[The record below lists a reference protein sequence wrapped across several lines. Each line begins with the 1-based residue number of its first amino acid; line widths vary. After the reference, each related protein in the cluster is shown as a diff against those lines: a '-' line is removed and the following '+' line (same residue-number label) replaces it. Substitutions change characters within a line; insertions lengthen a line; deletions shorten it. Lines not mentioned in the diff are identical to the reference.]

1 MIVRVGRP
9 VIASIGVH
17 AALVAVLGTLVLRHR
32 EPVVV
37 PAVEPPPLE
46 VTLIEPAGDGGGGDG
61 ASLGEPA
68 LPGAAR
74 IIGTARGHGSEVG
87 PGTGPGPAAHPGTA
101 TGHELMKMRGKELGP
116 VTLSFDPDK
125 HPLPPPVAIS
135 GRVHD
140 AGRGM
145 VIPDLVTTVKVDPD
159 GKPHFHDKPD
169 FEIHLQLPIMS
180 REQFGNMLRKWYED
194 PYAQTRVGKTQDMS
208 PVDQAVEGTW
218 NSGLSTTPDQQ
229 HSGGTVP
236 IAGGS
241 FDLTAWAMRKAG
253 VGDPYQARKRAVL
266 DSTREERA
274 ERGGAY
280 REEQLAKSSEIMRG
294 NLEALWRA
302 TADLAERRE
311 TLFQLWD
318 ECVEGEGPQAEAGDR
333 ARIQVIGWIRAKLPK
348 DGAGAF
354 TAAEIAALD
363 AKRSSKQ
370 HFCPYE

>member
-1 MIVRVGRP
+1 
-9 VIASIGVH
+9 
-17 AALVAVLGTLVLRHR
+17 
-32 EPVVV
+32 
-37 PAVEPPPLE
+37 
-46 VTLIEPAGDGGGGDG
+46 
-61 ASLGEPA
+61 
-68 LPGAAR
+68 
-74 IIGTARGHGSEVG
+74 
-87 PGTGPGPAAHPGTA
+87 
-101 TGHELMKMRGKELGP
+101 
-116 VTLSFDPDK
+116 
-125 HPLPPPVAIS
+125 
-135 GRVHD
+135 
-140 AGRGM
+140 
-145 VIPDLVTTVKVDPD
+145 VTTVKVDPD

-194 PYAQTRVGKTQDMS
+194 PYAQTHVGKTQDMS

-229 HSGGTVP
+229 RSGGTVP

-266 DSTREERA
+266 DSTRAERA

-294 NLEALWRA
+294 NLEALWRS
-302 TADLAERRE
+302 TTDLAERRA

-333 ARIQVIGWIRAKLPK
+333 ARIQVIGWIRAKVPK
-348 DGAGAF
+348 GSAAAF
-354 TAAEIAALD
+354 TAAEIAAFD